1 MANYGN
7 SFPKRK
13 KTMKKKMI
21 SLLTL
26 CALCA
31 GVSAQTVTV
40 ADVEALPGETVAFT
54 LNLQDGK
61 ASTYTSL
68 QFNAQFPTTGFT
80 TTGDYTISSAWKNA
94 SATVGDVDA
103 TGLAVVPV
111 SSAEVITGSDV
122 DNLFTV
128 YFTVGSDVAV
138 NDYEVTLSNITFGY
152 GFTDKDIAPDVTF
165 TVHVVSVHTVVLDE
179 TSTTAPEASNGAV
192 NVRVLRTIKANEW
205 STICLPFAM
214 TEAQVKA
221 AFGDDVQIGDFNG
234 YVYDDD
240 AETITVNFKNATA
253 IEANHPYIIKV
264 SSKVEEFAAYG
275 VEIDPEEEP
284 MVNKG
289 TSRKPKAIIGTY
301 AANTVI
307 GNGCLFLNGNRFW
320 YSVGNTKTKAYR
332 AYFDF
337 YDLLPDFEDN
347 YAESRISMSFDS
359 STAIDEIAN
368 RRLSDGEC
376 FDLQGRRLSGS
387 NESVDIH
394 KVSPYRKGL
403 YIVNGKKVIK

>member
-1 MANYGN
+1 
-7 SFPKRK
+7 
-13 KTMKKKMI
+13 MKKKMI

-40 ADVEALPGETVAFT
+40 ADVEAMPGETVAFT

-138 NDYEVTLSNITFGY
+138 NDYEVTLSSITFGY

-192 NVRVLRTIKANEW
+192 NVRVLRTINANEW

-221 AFGDDVQIGDFNG
+221 AFGDDVQIGDFND
-234 YVYDDD
+234 YDYDDVTD
-240 AETITVNFKNATA
+240 AMSVAFINVTA

-264 SSKVEEFAAYG
+264 KDNVTSFTAEG
-275 VEIDPEEEP
+275 VAIDPQDAVIDFDTDRRHRYP
-284 MVNKG
+284 
-289 TSRKPKAIIGTY
+289 RKFVGTY
-301 AANTVI
+301 VANTKLDWGMMFLS
-307 GNGCLFLNGNRFW
+307 GNQFW
-320 YSVGNTKTKAYR
+320 YSVGNTKMKAFR
-332 AYFDF
+332 AYFNF
-337 YDLLPDFEDN
+337 YDVLASFEDT
-347 YAESRISMSFDS
+347 YSSRITLTFDN
-359 STAIDEIAN
+359 TTTGIHDNKRETIN
-368 RRLSDGEC
+368 DKRC
-376 FDLQGRRLSGS
+376 YDLQGRRVSESGIQNS
-387 NESVDIH
+387 EL
-394 KVSPYRKGL
+394 RKGV
-403 YIVNGKKVIK
+403 YIVNGKKVVKK